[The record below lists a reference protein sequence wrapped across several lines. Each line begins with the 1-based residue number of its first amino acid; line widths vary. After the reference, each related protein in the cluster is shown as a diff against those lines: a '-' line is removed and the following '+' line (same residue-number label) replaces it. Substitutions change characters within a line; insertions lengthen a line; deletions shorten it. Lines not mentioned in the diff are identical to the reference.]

1 MGANAQTAVPVFT
14 AGQVLTAQ
22 QQTEINTGIPVFATT
37 VTRDA
42 AFGGTGEKT
51 LAEGQFAYIEATN
64 TTQYYDGAAWQTVGV
79 TPGFVCVKA
88 ETAFTSVASVTADNV
103 FSSAYTNYRVMIRF
117 TSAGNMQAYFRLRV
131 GGVTATAANYNFQSV
146 SGIASSAGAGR
157 STGQTFF
164 NLGNGVNGA
173 FFSTNT
179 LELFAPFLAEP
190 TNFQNCNQN
199 SDGAYTTPIT
209 IYTTGNHTLSTSYD
223 GFEFLPVLGA
233 GTVQIS
239 GTYTVYGYGKTL

>member
-79 TPGFVCVKA
+79 TPGLVCVKA
-88 ETAFTSVASVTADNV
+88 ETAFTAASTITADSI
-103 FSSAYTNYRVMIRF
+103 FTSSYRNYRLMVKMNGSAN
-117 TSAGNMQAYFRLRV
+117 TSCALVLRV
-131 GGVTATAANYNFQSV
+131 GGVSATGANYQIQGLLVSGTTVNGYRDINQTDFRLQIPNAAFYATA
-146 SGIASSAGAGR
+146 ILD
-157 STGQTFF
+157 FF
-164 NLGNGVNGA
+164 GPA
-173 FFSTNT
+173 I
-179 LELFAPFLAEP
+179 AEP
-190 TNFQNCNQN
+190 TILISNQFKN
-199 SDGAYTTPIT
+199 DGSDTTPYSYPAINAT
-209 IYTTGNHTLSTSYD
+209 HTLSTAYD
-223 GFEFLPVLGA
+223 GFSFAPVS
-233 GTVQIS
+233 GTVT
-239 GTYTVYGYGKTL
+239 GTYTVYGYGKTV